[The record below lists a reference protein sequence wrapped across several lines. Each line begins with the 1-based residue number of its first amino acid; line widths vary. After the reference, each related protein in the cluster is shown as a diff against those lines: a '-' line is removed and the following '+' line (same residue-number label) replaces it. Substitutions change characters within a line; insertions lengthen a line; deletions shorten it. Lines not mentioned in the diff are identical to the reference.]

1 MSKETR
7 GVSDLALEQYALG
20 ELPPQEAERV
30 RKALSADEA
39 LRARLAALAS
49 SDREI
54 LAAHPPREM
63 VERIR
68 ERMRGAELRARRPS
82 PYFTVAL
89 PAAAAVLALLALF
102 ALREGAFP
110 FLAGAG
116 SEATRLKGG
125 PAHLTVFRKTEAGA
139 EEVRDGS
146 LVMQRDILQIGYTAG
161 EARYGV
167 IFSVDGRG
175 VLTFHLPRD
184 YRGQPAGAP
193 ELEKQGQA
201 VLPYAYE
208 LDDAPGFERF
218 FFVSARSPFPVR
230 DVERAAR
237 ALAAHPEEAEKGSLR
252 LPPGLVVQS
261 LDVKKPR

>member
-20 ELPPQEAERV
+20 ELPPEEAQRV
-30 RKALSADEA
+30 REALSTDES
-39 LRARLAALAS
+39 LRTRLAALAS

-63 VERIR
+63 AERIR

-82 PYFTVAL
+82 PFFTIAL
-89 PAAAAVLALLALF
+89 PAAAAILALLTVF
-102 ALREGAFP
+102 AVREGAFP
-110 FLAGAG
+110 FLAG
-116 SEATRLKGG
+116 SEGTRLKGG

-139 EEVRDGS
+139 VEVRDGS
-146 LVMQRDILQIGYTAG
+146 LVRQRDILQIGYTAG

-193 ELEKQGQA
+193 ELERQGQA

-218 FFVSARSPFPVR
+218 FFVSARSSFPVR
-230 DVERAAR
+230 EVERAAR
-237 ALAAHPEEAEKGSLR
+237 ALAAHPEGAESASLR